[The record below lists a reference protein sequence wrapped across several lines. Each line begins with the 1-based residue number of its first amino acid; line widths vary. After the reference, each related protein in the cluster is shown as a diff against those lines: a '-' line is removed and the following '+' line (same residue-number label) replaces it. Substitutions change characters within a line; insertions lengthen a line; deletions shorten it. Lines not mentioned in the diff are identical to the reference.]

1 MDISYSAEQ
10 QAAIDA
16 ALAAA
21 QSNEHCDYEW
31 SDAIAQRPGQTF
43 AVFGR
48 RARQLLDVSEIDTD
62 DHRFEY
68 VPMIV
73 DGRILEQ
80 RPHEGDWGVAYLMR
94 APRLHGR
101 KQENPRWWVAY
112 IPLAW
117 AVGSDIG

>member
-10 QAAIDA
+10 QAAIDT

-31 SDAIAQRPGQTF
+31 SDAIVQRPGQTF

-48 RARQLLDVSEIDTD
+48 RARLLLDVNEIDTD
-62 DHRFEY
+62 VHRFEY

-73 DGRILEQ
+73 DGRMLEQ

-94 APRLHGR
+94 ATRLHGR
-101 KQENPRWWVAY
+101 EQENPRWGVTY
-112 IPLAW
+112 IALAW